1 MSKSESKS
9 DKLKERLS
17 FFVKEE
23 NYTSLMKIPY
33 RVICGSKLDAV
44 SVILQDLLR
53 DKYHKEFKCT
63 SYEDNKIDCYEFKF
77 EVSDY

>member
-1 MSKSESKS
+1 MSKT

-23 NYTSLMKIPY
+23 NATDLLKIPY

-44 SVILQDLLR
+44 AVILQDLLR
-53 DKYHKEFKCT
+53 DKHHKEFKCT
-63 SYEDNKIDCYEFKF
+63 SYEDNKIDCYVFVF
-77 EVSDY
+77 QNN